1 NPFPQPPMSPTTI
14 AVSLVLLSTLF
25 TPSHALSTDPSFIS
39 ILISQTGLNFVKDLL
54 ITKAVS
60 SFTPLHL
67 PPIVKNVKIP
77 VAGKVHVVLSN
88 ITIYKIDV
96 PSSYVK
102 PGDNGVTIVA
112 AGTTC
117 NLSMNWHYSYSS
129 AWLVPVKISDSGR
142 ASVQNWELHQLDV
155 NASFLHGNL
164 EEEVDIKILQVGGDL
179 TTGTAA
185 LLGLWMMVVE
195 GMEIGLT
202 LGLENQEG
210 ALNLCL
216 LECGCH
222 VKDISIK
229 LDGGASWLYQGV
241 VDAFERQIGSAV
253 ENAIVKKLGEGVSK
267 LGSLLQSLPKEISV
281 DDIASLN
288 VTFVGD
294 PLLGD
299 TSIGFE
305 INGLFTENKKDAVSV
320 YYPENSQPS
329 ICSSDPSKMLGILL
343 DEAVFNS
350 ASAFYFNAEFMQ
362 WIVNKVPE
370 QSLLNTAGWRFIV
383 PQLYKKY
390 PNADMDL
397 NISLSAPPL
406 IRISEQNIDVI
417 VYADLVI
424 DVLDND
430 DAIPVVCIS
439 LVIRASGSVKI
450 SGNNL
455 AGSVKLDDFSMQLK
469 WSKIGNLHMYLIQPV
484 IWTMVETVFLPYA
497 NSRLGKGFPLPII
510 RGFTLQNAEII
521 CSNSRITVCC
531 DVTFVESYNLVQP
544 LASLH
549 PWT

>member
-1 NPFPQPPMSPTTI
+1 MSPTTI
-14 AVSLVLLSTLF
+14 AVSLVLLFTLF
-25 TPSHALSTDPSFIS
+25 TPSHTQPTDPSFIS

-60 SFTPLHL
+60 TLTPLHL

-77 VAGKVHVVLSN
+77 VAGKVHVVVSN

-102 PGDNGVTIVA
+102 PGDSGVAIVA

-142 ASVQNWELHQLDV
+142 ASVQ
-155 NASFLHGNL
+155 
-164 EEEVDIKILQVGGDL
+164 
-179 TTGTAA
+179 
-185 LLGLWMMVVE
+185 VE

-210 ALNLCL
+210 ALNLSL

-241 VDAFERQIGSAV
+241 VDAFEQQIGSAV
-253 ENAIVKKLGEGVSK
+253 ENAILKKLGEGISK

-305 INGLFTENKKDAVSV
+305 INGLFTENKKVAASV
-320 YYPENSQPS
+320 YSPQNSQPS
-329 ICSSDPSKMLGILL
+329 ICNTDPSKMLGISL

-350 ASAFYFNAEFMQ
+350 ASAFYFDAEFMQ

-397 NISLSAPPL
+397 NISLSAPPV
-406 IRISEQNIDVI
+406 IRISPQNIDVT
-417 VYADLVI
+417 VYADLII

-430 DAIPVVCIS
+430 DAIIPVVCIS
-439 LVIRASGSVKI
+439 LVIRASGSVEV

-455 AGSVKLDDFSMQLK
+455 AGSVKLNDFSMLLK
-469 WSKIGNLHMYLIQPV
+469 WSKIGNLRMYLIQPV
-484 IWTMVETVFLPYA
+484 IWTTIETVFLPYA
-497 NSRLGKGFPLPII
+497 NSHLGKGFPLPII

-521 CSNSRITVCC
+521 CSNSRITVCS
-531 DVTFVESYNLVQP
+531 DVSFVDSCNLVQP